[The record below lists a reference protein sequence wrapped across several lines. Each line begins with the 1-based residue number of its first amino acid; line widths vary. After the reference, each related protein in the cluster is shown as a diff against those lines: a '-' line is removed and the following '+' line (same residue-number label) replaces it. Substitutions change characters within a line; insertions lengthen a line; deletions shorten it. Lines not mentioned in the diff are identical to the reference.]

1 MPRSHSMM
9 LSLRGQFRETYR
21 AIRRRPALAQTTPI
35 IFCEGDSWFSTP
47 LSMNTLDWIVYP
59 TPEDEAAGVP
69 LFGSGGLFFR
79 AEHSGDLATEIF
91 KPKKVKDLLAWF
103 RAFEFDVVLLS
114 AGGNDFVGDFLKKAF
129 ANAGSMT
136 PAQAFTRVE
145 DTGRF
150 GDVLAAY
157 TRLIT
162 AFHQAK
168 PSVPIL
174 GHSYDYPIR
183 LGQPAQLTAANL
195 GAIALF
201 KRSIGPWIEPHVA
214 RALPTLDA
222 QREFAH
228 RLIDGFVAKVLEPLR
243 DDPAL
248 GGAFDFVDLRGTLPQ
263 TASWFDEM
271 HPTGTGFHELAD
283 KWRNAI
289 AARLP
294 AAKR

>member
-21 AIRRRPALAQTTPI
+21 AIRRRPALATTTPI
-35 IFCEGDSWFSTP
+35 VFCEGDSWFSTP

-91 KPKKVKDLLAWF
+91 TSKKVKDLTAWYKAFDFDLAI
-103 RAFEFDVVLLS
+103 VS

-129 ANAGSMT
+129 AGAGLMT
-136 PAQAFTRVE
+136 PTQALARVE

-150 GDVLAAY
+150 EEVRAAY
-157 TRLIT
+157 ARLLG
-162 AFHQAK
+162 AFQKVK
-168 PSVPIL
+168 PAVPIL
-174 GHSYDYPIR
+174 AHTYDYPIR

-195 GAIALF
+195 GALALF
-201 KRSIGPWIEPHVA
+201 KRRIGPWIEPHVA
-214 RALPTLDA
+214 RSLPTLA
-222 QREFAH
+222 QQREFV
-228 RLIDGFVAKVLEPLR
+228 RLLIDGFVTQVLEPLR
-243 DDPAL
+243 ADPVL
-248 GGAFDFVDLRGTLPQ
+248 GTVFDFVDLRGTLPD
-263 TASWFDEM
+263 TGDWFDEM
-271 HPTGTGFHELAD
+271 HPTGTGFHVLAD
-283 KWRNAI
+283 KWRDAI